1 MWQSSVTVTKDREV
15 SVSIFLY
22 DSVGTPVT
30 GLSVSDV
37 RVTFLK
43 QSGTSFYGLT
53 LDSTSFAE
61 VGNGLYSITLQ
72 DTDVDTTGVSV
83 LRVTPDPAYVGTLR
97 QSTKLVYVSEEDGAE
112 AGLVEDREHRVPV
125 LLSLSSVAVGGLT
138 HSSFSTA
145 RYVVPG
151 GSSFQ
156 NYALTSSSFR
166 EVLDGVDVTG
176 VYQVLVPYTD
186 LATEGAYIVELDS
199 ATIDYYRQE
208 YPVVSASLFRTYV
221 VVKDFEND
229 NVPVTGVT
237 VHVTDETTGLV
248 VSSKLNDGLGALT
261 VDLPVG
267 TYRLTK
273 TKGTQI
279 FQSNNTRVQVQ
290 NPDMSFESATSAILV
305 SGSSEPFSLSDGS
318 TLQIQVGGGEIQT
331 ITLKS
336 TDFPPTSSISST
348 TAGVLGEILTK
359 KGHSFTAYAGGLN
372 STRLVIEGNLY
383 WIKEN
388 QQTEQQISLSKTTP
402 YFQKERIP
410 ARGARV
416 QIIDQD
422 ENSYAFQEEGNS
434 GRYFPL
440 DTVPYML
447 GGSYMLEIEYEGQ
460 FYEGSEE
467 LNSVASI
474 FKIEQDSIAI
484 FGNNAIQLEAYSID
498 NKNERNYSYFEFS
511 SEALEATEYNLFRD
525 DFSNGGAYYG
535 VVIDRELK
543 KGDQIRF
550 RQYSL
555 SKIGYSYWYLLLTQN
570 TQQGGPFQTNP
581 ANLNGNMINLTNPE
595 NNPLGYFSVS
605 EVSEIN
611 YTVK

>member
-1 MWQSSVTVTKDREV
+1 M
-15 SVSIFLY
+15 
-22 DSVGTPVT
+22 
-30 GLSVSDV
+30 
-37 RVTFLK
+37 
-43 QSGTSFYGLT
+43 
-53 LDSTSFAE
+53 
-61 VGNGLYSITLQ
+61 
-72 DTDVDTTGVSV
+72 
-83 LRVTPDPAYVGTLR
+83 
-97 QSTKLVYVSEEDGAE
+97 
-112 AGLVEDREHRVPV
+112 
-125 LLSLSSVAVGGLT
+125 
-138 HSSFSTA
+138 
-145 RYVVPG
+145 RY
-151 GSSFQ
+151 
-156 NYALTSSSFR
+156 
-166 EVLDGVDVTG
+166 
-176 VYQVLVPYTD
+176 
-186 LATEGAYIVELDS
+186 
-199 ATIDYYRQE
+199 
-208 YPVVSASLFRTYV
+208 SLFFVGLFFISILGCEEV
-221 VVKDFEND
+221 VE
-229 NVPVTGVT
+229 
-237 VHVTDETTGLV
+237 
-248 VSSKLNDGLGALT
+248 
-261 VDLPVG
+261 VDLN
-267 TYRLTK
+267 Y
-273 TKGTQI
+273 TQ
-279 FQSNNTRVQVQ
+279 
-290 NPDMSFESATSAILV
+290 D
-305 SGSSEPFSLSDGS
+305 
-318 TLQIQVGGGEIQT
+318 
-331 ITLKS
+331 
-336 TDFPPTSSISST
+336 
-348 TAGVLGEILTK
+348 
-359 KGHSFTAYAGGLN
+359 
-372 STRLVIEGNLY
+372 RLVIEGNLY

-410 ARGARV
+410 ASGARV

-422 ENSYAFQEEGNS
+422 ENSYAFQEEGTS

-447 GGSYMLEIEYEGQ
+447 GRSYMLEIEYEGQ

-474 FKIEQDSIAI
+474 FKIEQDSIAL

-535 VVIDRELK
+535 VLIDRELK

-581 ANLNGNMINLTNPE
+581 ANLNGNMVNLTNPE